1 MEQTYAHLQLIAKK
15 ATIRVLHFSV
25 GNVWCNVS
33 CNVWLK
39 KLKLVVIWEV

>member
-15 ATIRVLHFSV
+15 ATIHVLHFFV
-25 GNVWCNVS
+25 GNVWGNVS

-39 KLKLVVIWEV
+39 K